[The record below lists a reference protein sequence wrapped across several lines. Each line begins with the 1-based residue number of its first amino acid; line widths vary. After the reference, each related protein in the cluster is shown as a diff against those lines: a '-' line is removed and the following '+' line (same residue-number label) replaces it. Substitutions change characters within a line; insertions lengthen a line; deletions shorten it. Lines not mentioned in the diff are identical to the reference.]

1 MPDALV
7 QLLVDEGA
15 AAPAGVERA
24 LARKAE
30 AGGTLDTALLELGL
44 VDEAR
49 LVEAMARAAKIPPA
63 PPEAFERPDPRARR
77 VFPSKVA
84 ERHGLAPFA
93 LEDRELRLAA
103 EYPVNADLL
112 EEIAFMLSLDL
123 KPFAAPAWKVRELIH
138 RQYGTAMPP
147 RLAALA
153 ERARAP
159 VAPPAPTAALPPPPP
174 VARDPSAAAKVPPP
188 VAVASPPAGEPAPAA
203 TGFGGPAV
211 EKPPAT
217 GGQGQPAARVEAP
230 AEPAPA
236 GAASRP
242 FNGGNTP
249 RWTLELARAALG
261 AARSRDD
268 VVKAALR
275 YARDFFEY
283 AALFAI
289 TRDVIWGHDAIGP
302 DEEARDRCR
311 GVAVGM
317 EQPSFFR
324 QVIEVGAPYLGPVP
338 PDPMNEAILRGL
350 GRASPRTVLLYPVML
365 RQRPVCVLFADN
377 GAAPVSARRLGDLLV
392 LASALGPALERVL
405 RARKDR
411 AERRAPP
418 AESWRTTEPALA
430 EAPAVEA
437 VEVDLGDYEVGPAS
451 QALAGPRPFEVP
463 EAVEQL
469 LRSAR
474 GSPDRANLVAQL
486 ARRGAEAAA
495 ALCARFPG
503 PIEVKSEAL
512 AEATPVFEQGPVLS
526 ALAALGTSAT
536 ERLLPLLEDPD
547 PERRRC
553 AVLLLA
559 HIGDPAAFPEL
570 AARAFDSHSRVSAAA
585 RGALAS
591 LRRRPEMQP
600 VAERLRQALVSPIIE
615 RSAQAARALG
625 RLGDVEAIPLLIQ
638 RLESGDRVAVEAASD
653 ALSRIALRRMGPH
666 PDLWRA
672 WWKENRNVPRMRWL
686 LAALEDADRDLRQ
699 AAAEELRT
707 SGAPPVPYSPDASPA
722 ERQRAARAWA
732 EWWEEAGLAL

>member
-1 MPDALV
+1 LPDALV
-7 QLLVDEGA
+7 QLLVDDGA
-15 AAPAGVERA
+15 VAPAGVERA
-24 LARKAE
+24 LARQAE
-30 AGGTLDTALLELGL
+30 AGGTLDTALLELRL
-44 VDEAR
+44 IDEAR
-49 LVEAMARAAKIPPA
+49 LVETMARAAKIPPA

-93 LEDRELRLAA
+93 LDDRELRLAA
-103 EYPVNADLL
+103 EYPVNSDLL
-112 EEIAFMLSLDL
+112 DEIAFMLSLDL
-123 KPFAAPAWKVRELIH
+123 KPFAATAWKVRELIH
-138 RQYGTAMPP
+138 RQYGTSMPS

-153 ERARAP
+153 EQAHAP
-159 VAPPAPTAALPPPPP
+159 EAQPSPHAAPRPPAPE
-174 VARDPSAAAKVPPP
+174 ARGPSAAAGPPP
-188 VAVASPPAGEPAPAA
+188 PAGDASPPAGKPAPAA
-203 TGFGGPAV
+203 SGTGGPAV
-211 EKPPAT
+211 ERPPAT
-217 GGQGQPAARVEAP
+217 AGPGRPVAPPPAARVEAA
-230 AEPAPA
+230 AEPPPGAP
-236 GAASRP
+236 GRP
-242 FNGGNTP
+242 FNDGSTP

-283 AALFAI
+283 AAVFAI
-289 TRDVIWGHDAIGP
+289 TRDVIWGHDAIGL

-338 PDPMNEAILRGL
+338 ADPMNEAILRGL

-365 RQRPVCVLFADN
+365 RQRPVCVLLADN
-377 GAAPVSARRLGDLLV
+377 GAAPVSARRLGDLLL

-411 AERRAPP
+411 GERRPP
-418 AESWRTTEPALA
+418 PSETWRTSEPALA

-437 VEVDLGDYEVGPAS
+437 VDVDLGDYEVGPAS

-469 LRSAR
+469 LRSVR

-503 PIEVKSEAL
+503 PIEVKSDAL
-512 AEATPVFEQGPVLS
+512 AEATPVFEQGPVLA

-536 ERLLPLLEDPD
+536 ESLLPLLQDPD

-559 HIGDPAAFPEL
+559 HVGDPAAFPEL

-653 ALSRIALRRMGPH
+653 ALSRIAVRRMGPH
-666 PDLWRA
+666 PDRWRA

-686 LAALEDADRDLRQ
+686 LAALEDPDRDLRQ

-722 ERQRAARAWA
+722 ERQRAGTARRRI
-732 EWWEEAGLAL
+732 GP